1 MRQIEAASGWWREHR
16 DKAPDAFDEDLDKA
30 FQLLR
35 DNPHAGTPVRA
46 RRVGV
51 RSMWLERIGYFLYYR
66 ERGDQLI
73 EILAI
78 WHAARGSRP
87 KL

>member
-1 MRQIEAASGWWREHR
+1 MQIERASKWWRAHR
-16 DKAPDAFDEDLDKA
+16 DKAPDAFDDELA
-30 FQLLR
+30 EALEEIR
-35 DNPHAGTPVRA
+35 SSTNVGMPVRA

-51 RSMWLERIGYFLYYR
+51 RSVWLDRIGYFLYYR
-66 ERGDQLI
+66 VVDDI
-73 EILAI
+73 VIVVAI